1 MIPIVPTAAIL
12 TAAPNENANQPRW
25 TFLFDNISTRASTKL
40 NFLGLALMVIGL
52 VAIGCEAYLLKTGN
66 VSSNTG
72 RQYYDLFGIHVFA
85 FGFLVLLL
93 YRHQVYVMIAVFLL
107 SFYEFLSLIR
117 VIILY
122 SISLAVMTEECNAHP
137 LSDCVTVTIRA
148 LFITCLI
155 CALLAFGL
163 IWENLI
169 VTSREFQLSMKSP
182 MAAPPMAVAYI
193 NQAHVA
199 DT

>member
-1 MIPIVPTAAIL
+1 MIPTVQTAAIL
-12 TAAPNENANQPRW
+12 TPAPNENANQSRW
-25 TFLFDNISTRASTKL
+25 IFLFDNISPKASAKL
-40 NFLGLALMVIGL
+40 SFLGLAFMVIGL
-52 VAIGCEAYLLKTGN
+52 VAIGCEAYLLKEGN
-66 VSSNTG
+66 ISSSTG
-72 RQYYDLFGIHVFA
+72 RQYYELFGVHVFA
-85 FGFLVLLL
+85 FGFLVILL
-93 YRHQVYVMIAVFLL
+93 YRHQVYVMAAVFLL

-122 SISLAVMTEECNAHP
+122 SISLAVMNEECNAHQ
-137 LSDCVTVTIRA
+137 STDCVKMTIKV

-163 IWENLI
+163 IWESLI

-199 DT
+199 NT